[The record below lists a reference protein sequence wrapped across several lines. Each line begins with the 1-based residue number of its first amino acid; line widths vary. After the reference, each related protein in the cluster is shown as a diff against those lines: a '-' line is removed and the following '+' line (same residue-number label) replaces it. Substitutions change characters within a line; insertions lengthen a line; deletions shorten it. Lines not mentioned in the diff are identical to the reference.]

1 MKRYRCGQ
9 SLYYYDEASNSI
21 KHCAIHSISKD
32 ADGKVYWVLQDANGL
47 IAGDTWPMAAFARS
61 VYLSRLPDR
70 LYFKNYGKAYKY
82 YENTIHYAG
91 LKAAAD
97 SLRQQ
102 FAKIEAKYGEKLKLD
117 RNCTLTVSNG
127 EIKSD
132 LYINGFGSV
141 AEKLESLDKEVVSL
155 KAKIDSEN
163 KKRRKSKPKKESAE
177 NKAEQAED
185 KANQA
190 EDEKDNEHED
200 MPRVSE

>member
-21 KHCAIHSISKD
+21 KHCEIHSIGKGS
-32 ADGKVYWVLQDANGL
+32 DGKVYWVLQDANGL

-61 VYLSRLPDR
+61 AGLRRLPDR
-70 LYFKNYGKAYKY
+70 LYFKNYDKAYKY
-82 YENTIHYAG
+82 YENTIHYVK
-91 LKAAAD
+91 LKAIAD
-97 SLRQQ
+97 DLWQQ

-117 RNCTLTVSNG
+117 PNCKLVVSNG

-141 AEKLESLDKEVVSL
+141 TEKLESLDKEVVSL

-163 KKRRKSKPKKESAE
+163 KKCRKSKPKKESAE

-185 KANQA
+185 KTDRT

>member
-21 KHCAIHSISKD
+21 KHCEIHSIGRD
-32 ADGKVYWVLQDANGL
+32 ANGKVYWVFADTTNL
-47 IAGDTWPMAAFARS
+47 IAADVWPNIGFGRS
-61 VYLSRLPDR
+61 TSMCRLPDR
-70 LYFKNYGKAYKY
+70 LYFKNYGKAYRY

-117 RNCTLTVSNG
+117 PNCTLTVSNG

-141 AEKLESLDKEVVSL
+141 AEKLEALDKEVANL
-155 KAKIDSEN
+155 KAKVDSEN
-163 KKRRKSKPKKESAE
+163 KKRRKPKPKKESA
-177 NKAEQAED
+177 
-185 KANQA
+185 
-190 EDEKDNEHED
+190 
-200 MPRVSE
+200 

>member
-1 MKRYRCGQ
+1 MKRYKCGQ

-21 KHCAIHSISKD
+21 KYYVINSIGRD
-32 ADGKVYWVLQDANGL
+32 ANGKVYWVFADTTNL
-47 IAGDTWPMAAFARS
+47 IAADVWSNIGFGRS
-61 VYLSRLPDR
+61 ASMCRLPDR

-82 YENTIHYAG
+82 YENTIHYAE

-102 FAKIEAKYGEKLKLD
+102 FAKIEAKYDEKLKLD
-117 RNCTLTVSNG
+117 PNCKFTVSDG

-141 AEKLESLDKEVVSL
+141 AEKLDELDKEVANL
-155 KAKIDSEN
+155 KAKVDSEN

>member
-21 KHCAIHSISKD
+21 KYYVINSIGRD
-32 ADGKVYWVLQDANGL
+32 INGKVYWVFPNT
-47 IAGDTWPMAAFARS
+47 INSMAAGIRYGIDFGHS
-61 VYLSRLPDR
+61 QSMCRLPNR
-70 LYFKNYGKAYKY
+70 LYFKNYHKAYKY
-82 YENTIHYAG
+82 YENKIHYVE
-91 LKAAAD
+91 LKALVD
-97 SLRQQ
+97 SLQQQ
-102 FAKIEAKYGEKLKLD
+102 FARIETEYGEKLKFD
-117 RNCTLTVSNG
+117 RNCRLTVSNG
-127 EIKSD
+127 EIKPD

-141 AEKLESLDKEVVSL
+141 AEKLDALDKEVANL
-155 KAKIDSEN
+155 KAKVDSEN

>member
-1 MKRYRCGQ
+1 MKA
-9 SLYYYDEASNSI
+9 L
-21 KHCAIHSISKD
+21 
-32 ADGKVYWVLQDANGL
+32 
-47 IAGDTWPMAAFARS
+47 
-61 VYLSRLPDR
+61 
-70 LYFKNYGKAYKY
+70 
-82 YENTIHYAG
+82 
-91 LKAAAD
+91 AD

-117 RNCTLTVSNG
+117 PNCKLVVSNG

-141 AEKLESLDKEVVSL
+141 AEKLDALDKEVANL
-155 KAKIDSEN
+155 KAKVDSEN